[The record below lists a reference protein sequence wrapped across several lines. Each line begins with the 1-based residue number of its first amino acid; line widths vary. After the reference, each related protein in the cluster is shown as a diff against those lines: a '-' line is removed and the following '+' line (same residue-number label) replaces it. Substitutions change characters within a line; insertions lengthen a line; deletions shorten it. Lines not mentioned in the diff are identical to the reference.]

1 MIMGMR
7 PYLYQ
12 TPGILVTSLG
22 WQPKRKGRKSSAD
35 MESSGRLEPH
45 GVKEGG

>member
-7 PYLYQ
+7 PYLCQ
-12 TPGILVTSLG
+12 TLGILVTSLG
-22 WQPKRKGRKSSAD
+22 WQPKKGCKSSAD